1 MFRLCLIIILKLVHV
16 GFIKANKIEVLRG
29 DNMETVLVAILCGLI
44 ANAYEGTRV
53 EVLICVLLGVIAN
66 QLVQINRKQA
76 NKK

>member
-1 MFRLCLIIILKLVHV
+1 
-16 GFIKANKIEVLRG
+16 
-29 DNMETVLVAILCGLI
+29 METVLVAILCGLI
-44 ANAYEGTRV
+44 ANTYEGTRV